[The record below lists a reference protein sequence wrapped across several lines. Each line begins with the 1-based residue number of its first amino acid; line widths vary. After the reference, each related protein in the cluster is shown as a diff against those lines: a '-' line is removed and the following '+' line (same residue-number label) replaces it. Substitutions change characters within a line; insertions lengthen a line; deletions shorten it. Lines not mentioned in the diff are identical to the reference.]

1 MRRRAALNR
10 LLGFVA
16 LATFVV
22 SFVSPID
29 AIQDLRP
36 GDDAACGQIQW
47 FGGHLDTRVGGPVTA
62 ALPQHC
68 PYCHFLRAVSGASPT
83 AVVVLTTPE
92 TPAPAASIPAPRVAA
107 TSVTHR
113 ASRAPPRSA

>member
-1 MRRRAALNR
+1 MFRRLI
-10 LLGFVA
+10 GFVA

-36 GDDAACGQIQW
+36 GDDAACGQAQL
-47 FGGHLDTRVGGPVTA
+47 FGTHEDTRVTTRSTA
-62 ALPQHC
+62 PAAEHC

-83 AVVVLTTPE
+83 ALP
-92 TPAPAASIPAPRVAA
+92 ASIPAPRVTA
-107 TSVTHR
+107 TDVTHR
-113 ASRAPPRSA
+113 PSRAPPTTA

>member
-1 MRRRAALNR
+1 MFRRLI
-10 LLGFVA
+10 GFVA

-36 GDDAACGQIQW
+36 GDDAACGQAQL
-47 FGGHLDTRVGGPVTA
+47 FGTHEDARVATRSTA
-62 ALPQHC
+62 PAAEHC

-83 AVVVLTTPE
+83 AAIAMTAPE
-92 TPAPAASIPAPRVAA
+92 TPALPASIPAPRVTA
-107 TSVTHR
+107 TDVTHR
-113 ASRAPPRSA
+113 PSRAPPTTA